1 MAKRKVFTPLVIS
14 QIASLV
20 EQGIS
25 SEDIAQ
31 QVGCRVGSLRVRCSQ
46 LGISL
51 RRRKPVE
58 HLPLGSDEIQYSQPS
73 KRQIRRERSNGDLVS
88 DPHTALGVSLSQVTI
103 DRLRQRAALMG
114 ISGSTLAATLL
125 RVIAQDDLYE
135 AVLDAGWQGKEN
147 EKNTVAA

>member
-20 EQGIS
+20 DQGIS
-25 SEDIAQ
+25 LEDIAQ

-58 HLPLGSDEIQYSQPS
+58 DLAPGSDEIQYSQPS
-73 KRQIRRERSNGDLVS
+73 KRQIRRERSNANLVS
-88 DPHTALGVSLSQVTI
+88 DPNTALGVSLSQVTI

-135 AVLDAGWQGKEN
+135 AVLDAS
-147 EKNTVAA
+147 

>member
-20 EQGIS
+20 DQGIS

-31 QVGCRVGSLRVRCSQ
+31 QVGCRVSSLRVRCSQ

-58 HLPLGSDEIQYSQPS
+58 DFPSGSDEIQYSQPG
-73 KRQIRRERSNGDLVS
+73 KRQIRRERSNGELVS
-88 DPHTALGVSLSQVTI
+88 DPPTALGVSLSQVTI
-103 DRLRQRAALMG
+103 DRLRQQAALMG

-135 AVLDAGWQGKEN
+135 AVLDAS
-147 EKNTVAA
+147 